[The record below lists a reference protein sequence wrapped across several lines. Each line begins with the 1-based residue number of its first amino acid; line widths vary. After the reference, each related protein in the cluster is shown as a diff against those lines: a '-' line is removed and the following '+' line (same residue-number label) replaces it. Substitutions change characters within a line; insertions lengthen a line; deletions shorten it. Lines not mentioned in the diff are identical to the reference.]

1 MTDAKKTKQKKPQN
15 WQVEKLDFWEGKWRK
30 IKSKWLKLSKEAPNS
45 PSK

>member
-1 MTDAKKTKQKKPQN
+1 MPKNKQKKTKQN

-30 IKSKWLKLSKEAPNS
+30 IKSKWLKRSKEAPNS